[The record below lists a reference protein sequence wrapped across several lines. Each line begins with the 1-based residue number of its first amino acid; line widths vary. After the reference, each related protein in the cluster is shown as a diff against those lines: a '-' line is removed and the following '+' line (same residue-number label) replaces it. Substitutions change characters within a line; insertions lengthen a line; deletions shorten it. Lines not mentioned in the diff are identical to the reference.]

1 MPIHNIFANLQKT
14 LVAHGAKQIVFD
26 YGDDGKI
33 DGLTFT
39 IKHQERLLQIQLPA
53 RLKEAKQLL
62 REQGFRYDNE
72 QVYRVAW
79 RNILDWVEA
88 QMAFIDIGQ
97 VKLEQVFFPYMV
109 NKKGQTAFEVWEQN
123 NNLLES
129 GKPQITEGEVIPVG

>member
-1 MPIHNIFANLQKT
+1 MALKNAYSSMPINNIFANLQKT

-33 DGLTFT
+33 DGLTFA
-39 IKHQERLLQIQLPA
+39 IKHQERLLHIQLPA
-53 RLKEAKQLL
+53 RLKEAGQLL

-109 NKKGQTAFEVWEQN
+109 NKK
-123 NNLLES
+123 
-129 GKPQITEGEVIPVG
+129 